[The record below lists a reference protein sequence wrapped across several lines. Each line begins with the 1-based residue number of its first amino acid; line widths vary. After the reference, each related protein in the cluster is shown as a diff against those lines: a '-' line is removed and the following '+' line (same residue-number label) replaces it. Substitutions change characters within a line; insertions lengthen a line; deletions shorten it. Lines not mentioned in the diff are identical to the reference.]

1 MGTVSPKVQAVEYGG
16 VIYINCYSNYKIEWM
31 FKQPKWHKRAIK
43 SRYTISIS
51 PAIYSDTGNYS
62 CVGSY
67 RSWDKIIPFTD
78 TAYVY
83 VGRKL

>member
-51 PAIYSDTGNYS
+51 PAIYSDTGNYTLALDHIG
-62 CVGSY
+62 VGI
-67 RSWDKIIPFTD
+67 RSFHLQILLMFM
-78 TAYVY
+78 
-83 VGRKL
+83 